1 MMSKVFGIT
10 GGSGA
15 GKSTISDIFRAKGVY
30 VADADLA
37 AREVVKKGM
46 PCLDELKTAF
56 GDGILTD
63 TGDLNRSCLAGIVF
77 NDSEKLA
84 TLNRI
89 THKYIK
95 AYLEDEI
102 SSAGTEFAAIDGAVI
117 IGSPVMDIC
126 GSLVVVVADE
136 DVRTARIM
144 ARDGIDRDT
153 AKARIESQLPQEGYI
168 KYADYVIENNNS
180 NNDQEEKVEE
190 ILSKIKA
197 YSSQERSEKK
207 EDNKGN

>member
-1 MMSKVFGIT
+1 MGNVFGIP

-37 AREVVKKGM
+37 ARQVVKRGM
-46 PCLDELKTAF
+46 PCLDELKTSF
-56 GDGILTD
+56 GEGILTD
-63 TGDLNRSCLAGIVF
+63 EGDLNRGRLADIVF
-77 NDSEKLA
+77 SSREKLA

-102 SSAGTEFAAIDGAVI
+102 SASNTELAAIDGAVI

-144 ARDGIDRDT
+144 ARDGIDRNT
-153 AKARIESQLPQEGYI
+153 AKARIESQLPQAEYI

-190 ILSKIKA
+190 ILNKIKA
-197 YSSQERSEKK
+197 YSSQERSKKK